1 MSEPVLPDVAPGR
14 VVGVDVARA
23 LALVGMMATH
33 LLPGRLGD
41 TVPWAQQLA
50 GGRAS
55 ALFAVLAGVSIAL
68 VSGRGIPVR
77 GRDRAAV
84 SARLVV
90 RALLV
95 GALGLALGAVPTV
108 IAVILASYA
117 VLFLLGLPFLG
128 LGPRALASW
137 AVAWLVAAP
146 VGAHLLRP
154 VLPLHEVGSPEPQD
168 VLRPGHLL
176 SELLLTGYYPA
187 AVWLAYLLAGMA
199 LGRLPLGRPAVAA
212 RTLVVGV
219 AVAAAATVG
228 SQLLLSSPGARAALG
243 ATYPDTTT
251 PDPSL
256 ATDPGALDALLT
268 HGLSGTTPTGS
279 WWWLA
284 VVAPH
289 SGTPFDLAQT
299 IGSALAVTGLCVLVT
314 QVHPRVWAVVFGAGA
329 MTLSLYTLH
338 VLVMAQ
344 GWWPDWETPDHYG
357 DQVLLVAVVG
367 AFFALVPLRGPLET
381 VVAVASRQGAR
392 LLVPRSLPPGGDVTR
407 HSWREASEGN
417 PPTP

>member
-23 LALVGMMATH
+23 LALAGMMATH
-33 LLPGRLGD
+33 LLPGRIGND
-41 TVPWAQQLA
+41 VPWAQQVA

-55 ALFAVLAGVSIAL
+55 ALFAVLAGVSVAL
-68 VSGRGIPVR
+68 ASGRTEPLR
-77 GRDRAAV
+77 GRERGAASV
-84 SARLVV
+84 RLAV
-90 RALLV
+90 RALLI

-128 LGPRALASW
+128 LGPRSLAAW
-137 AVAWLVAAP
+137 AVAWVVLAP
-146 VGAHLLRP
+146 AGAHLLRP
-154 VLPLHEVGSPEPQD
+154 LLPPHEVGSPEPED
-168 VLRPGHLL
+168 LLRPGHLL

-187 AVWLAYLLAGMA
+187 AVWVAYLLAGMA
-199 LGRLPLGRPAVAA
+199 LGRLPLARPVVAARVLAVGVVLAVAA
-212 RTLVVGV
+212 TASSR
-219 AVAAAATVG
+219 
-228 SQLLLSSPGARAALG
+228 LLLGQPGARAALA
-243 ATYPDTTT
+243 ATYPDTVT

-268 HGLSGTTPTGS
+268 HGLGGTTPTGS

-289 SGTPFDLAQT
+289 SGAPLDLAQT
-299 IGSALAVTGLCVLVT
+299 IGTAMAVTGLCVLAT
-314 QVHPRVWAVVFGAGA
+314 RIHPRVWAAVFGAGA

-338 VLVMAQ
+338 VLMMAQ
-344 GWWPDWETPDHYG
+344 GWWPDWESPDHYG
-357 DQVLLVAVVG
+357 DQVLVVGVVG

-381 VVAVASRQGAR
+381 VVSVTSRRAALWLVPPAR
-392 LLVPRSLPPGGDVTR
+392 LPGTAPR
-407 HSWREASEGN
+407 
-417 PPTP
+417 

>member
-23 LALVGMMATH
+23 LALLGMMATH
-33 LLPGRLGD
+33 LLPGRLGNE
-41 TVPWAQQLA
+41 VPWPQQLA

-68 VSGRGIPVR
+68 VSGRTVPVR
-77 GRDRAAV
+77 GRERATVSVRLAVRAA
-84 SARLVV
+84 
-90 RALLV
+90 LV

-108 IAVILASYA
+108 IAIILASYA

-128 LGPRALASW
+128 LGPRALAAW
-137 AVAWLVAAP
+137 AVAWVVAAP

-154 VLPLHEVGSPEPQD
+154 LLPPHEVGSPQPGD
-168 VLRPGHLL
+168 LLRPAHLL
-176 SELLLTGYYPA
+176 SELLFTGYYPA
-187 AVWLAYLLAGMA
+187 AVWVAYLLAGMA
-199 LGRLPLGRPAVAA
+199 LGRLPLA
-212 RTLVVGV
+212 RRATATRVLVVGV
-219 AVAAAATVG
+219 VLAVAATVG
-228 SQLLLSSPGARAALG
+228 SRLLLTLPGARAALA

-256 ATDPGALDALLT
+256 LTDPASLDALLR

-284 VVAPH
+284 VAAPH
-289 SGTPFDLAQT
+289 SGTPFDLAAT
-299 IGSALAVTGLCVLVT
+299 IGSALAVTGLCVLLT
-314 QVHPRVWAVVFGAGA
+314 RTRPRVWAAAFGAGA

-344 GWWPDWETPDHYG
+344 GWWPDWESPQDYG
-357 DQVLLVAVVG
+357 DQVLLVVVVG
-367 AFFALVPLRGPLET
+367 AFFALVPMRGPLESL
-381 VVAVASRQGAR
+381 VAMTSQRVAR
-392 LLVPRSLPPGGDVTR
+392 LLVPPARARGAT
-407 HSWREASEGN
+407 
-417 PPTP
+417 

>member
-23 LALVGMMATH
+23 LALFGMMATH
-33 LLPGRLGD
+33 LLPGRLGNE
-41 TVPWAQQLA
+41 VPWAQQLA

-68 VSGRGIPVR
+68 VSGRTDPLR
-77 GRDRAAV
+77 GRGRSAASV
-84 SARLVV
+84 RLVG
-90 RALLV
+90 RSLV
-95 GALGLALGAVPTV
+95 IGALGLALGAVPTV

-128 LGPRALASW
+128 LGPRSLVVW
-137 AVAWLVAAP
+137 AAAWVVAAP
-146 VGAHLLRP
+146 VGAQLLRP
-154 VLPLHEVGSPEPQD
+154 LLPAPGVGSPEPAD
-168 VLRPGHLL
+168 LLRPGHLL

-187 AVWLAYLLAGMA
+187 AVWVAYLLAGMA
-199 LGRLPLGRPAVAA
+199 LGRLPLGRPATAA
-212 RTLVVGV
+212 RVLVVGV
-219 AVAAAATVG
+219 VLAVAATLG
-228 SQLLLSSPGARAALG
+228 SRLLLARPGASAAL
-243 ATYPDTTT
+243 ASTYPDAAT

-256 ATDPGALDALLT
+256 AEPAALEALLT

-299 IGSALAVTGLCVLVT
+299 IGSALAVTGLCVLLT
-314 QVHPRVWAVVFGAGA
+314 QRHPRVWATVFGAGA

-338 VLVMAQ
+338 VLMMAQ
-344 GWWPDWETPDHYG
+344 GWWPDWERPEHYV
-357 DQVLLVAVVG
+357 DQVLVVTVVG

-381 VVAVASRQGAR
+381 VVAVTTRQAAR
-392 LLVPRSLPPGGDVTR
+392 WLVPPVRPP
-407 HSWREASEGN
+407 EAV
-417 PPTP
+417 